1 MVSFLLLACVF
12 LSANS
17 YLYSYSLTHLCIASR
32 HLNMSTPATQ
42 GSHNQDR
49 WYFTKEQL
57 ENSPSRKCGYD
68 AEKEL
73 SCRQQAANLI
83 QDMGQ
88 RLQVTQL
95 CINTAIVYMHRFYV
109 FHSFTQFH
117 RNSIATASLFLAAK
131 VEEQPRK
138 LEHVI
143 RVSQLCLFKN
153 QPPLDPRSDAY
164 QEQAQ
169 EIVVN
174 ENVLLQTLGFDV
186 GIEHPHTYVVRCCH
200 LVRASKD
207 LTQTSYFMASN
218 SLHLTTMCLQYRS
231 TVVACF
237 CIHLA
242 CKWANWEIPQSNE
255 GRKWFWY
262 IDKEVTQEQLEQL
275 TEEFLAIFDKC
286 PSKLKKRIC
295 SISSNQNSTLMA
307 AFDGDSK
314 KMGSF
319 SNATFAPPHSTSG
332 KVVTEHTSNGPPPE
346 YRKMMAGSSSR
357 SSTSSAIP
365 AAISSSKPT
374 AHVFPQTSS
383 SSRPPTLGPTH
394 HSTSTH
400 PPKIKTE
407 HPPKIKTEHPPI
419 KSEHPA
425 IKSEPVTHMK
435 QPLLIKQEPIV
446 NPEPLIKQEP
456 YTRPESYGQQP
467 PIRKH
472 EPPNPSRAMTSKPST
487 KPVISNEVRKNGHDL
502 PVPKT
507 HPSAAFISTS
517 APKLP
522 PPSHADVIT
531 NVIKEVTYSKQMEK
545 SILNHK
551 EPSSQPQLSMSISQT
566 KAPSIFSPEK
576 TTSPVINKTPFKI
589 KSPPS
594 FSPIKISPSKSSEG
608 LKVKLEPELVPMITK
623 LGDEILSKPKIF
635 ASEIVSEGHES
646 HAAHSKKKKKHK
658 EKDKDRDK
666 KHKEK
671 KKHKDDKHHKEKR
684 KDKHRD
690 REPSHMD
697 PAPIKITIPKDKI
710 IEMPCSSNIK
720 KIKIKDTNE
729 NPLKLRISKD
739 FLSKDSRKRDRDTD
753 DGDYPSSKRI
763 AS

>member
-1 MVSFLLLACVF
+1 
-12 LSANS
+12 
-17 YLYSYSLTHLCIASR
+17 
-32 HLNMSTPATQ
+32 MSTTQ
-42 GSHNQDR
+42 GAHSSDR

-57 ENSPSRKCGYD
+57 ENTPSRKCGYD

-117 RNSIATASLFLAAK
+117 RNSIATAALFLAAK

-143 RVSQLCLFKN
+143 RVAQLCLFKN
-153 QPPLDPRSDAY
+153 QPPLDPRSEAY

-186 GIEHPHTYVVRCCH
+186 GIEHPHTYVVKCCH

-207 LTQTSYFMASN
+207 LAQTSYFMASN

-262 IDKEVTQEQLEQL
+262 IDKEVTQDQLEQL

-295 SISSNQNSTLMA
+295 SISSNQNSTFMA
-307 AFDGDSK
+307 AFDGDNK
-314 KMGSF
+314 KMSGLG
-319 SNATFAPPHSTSG
+319 NATFAPPHSTSG
-332 KVVTEHTSNGPPPE
+332 SRLTTDDKRRSEHNGPPPE
-346 YRKMMAGSSSR
+346 YRKLMAATRDLNNRSGTSSS
-357 SSTSSAIP
+357 SSTTVPGNSVPSASVNKAP
-365 AAISSSKPT
+365 SSSV
-374 AHVFPQTSS
+374 HSFQTSS
-383 SSRPPTLGPTH
+383 SSSRVPPLPPSSH
-394 HSTSTH
+394 HMAHAT
-400 PPKIKTE
+400 KIKTE
-407 HPPKIKTEHPPI
+407 HPMSTKSGPVMKEQLLKEPLQFPI
-419 KSEHPA
+419 KE
-425 IKSEPVTHMK
+425 EPGLKPHDPCTK
-435 QPLLIKQEPIV
+435 T
-446 NPEPLIKQEP
+446 PEPHNLL
-456 YTRPESYGQQP
+456 

-472 EPPNPSRAMTSKPST
+472 EPITTSRITMNKPLQSI
-487 KPVISNEVRKNGHDL
+487 KPVIPPPHEVRKNGHDL
-502 PVPKT
+502 PVPKP
-507 HPSAAFISTS
+507 HPPIPIIT

-522 PPSHADVIT
+522 PPSHSDVIT

-545 SILNHK
+545 SMFNHK
-551 EPSSQPQLSMSISQT
+551 ESSTSHPQLSMSIPQT

-576 TTSPVINKTPFKI
+576 NTSPVIIKTPFKM
-589 KSPPS
+589 KTPTPPS
-594 FSPIKISPSKSSEG
+594 FSPIKISPSKSNNDI
-608 LKVKLEPELVPMITK
+608 LKVKQEPELVPVLNK
-623 LGDEILSKPKIF
+623 LDDDLLAKPKIL
-635 ASEIVSEGHES
+635 ASDVTMIKQESHES
-646 HAAHSKKKKKHK
+646 SSQHPKKKKKHK
-658 EKDKDRDK
+658 EKDKDREK
-666 KHKEK
+666 RHKEK
-671 KKHKDDKHHKEKR
+671 KKHKDDKHKDKR

-690 REPSHMD
+690 RETSHVD

-710 IEMPCSSNIK
+710 IEMPCSSNLN
-720 KIKIKDTNE
+720 KIKMKE
-729 NPLKLRISKD
+729 SLKLRISKD
-739 FLSKDSRKRDRDTD
+739 FLSKDSKKRERDSD
-753 DGDYPSSKRI
+753 DSDYPSSKRM

>member
-1 MVSFLLLACVF
+1 
-12 LSANS
+12 
-17 YLYSYSLTHLCIASR
+17 
-32 HLNMSTPATQ
+32 MSTNTTQ
-42 GSHNQDR
+42 GSHSPDR

-57 ENSPSRKCGYD
+57 ENTPSRKCGYD

-117 RNSIATASLFLAAK
+117 RNSIATAALFLAAK

-143 RVSQLCLFKN
+143 RVAQLCLFKN
-153 QPPLDPRSDAY
+153 QPPLDPRSEAY

-186 GIEHPHTYVVRCCH
+186 GIEHPHTYVVKCCH

-207 LTQTSYFMASN
+207 LAQTSYFMASN

-314 KMGSF
+314 KMSGLG
-319 SNATFAPPHSTSG
+319 NATFAPPHSTSG
-332 KVVTEHTSNGPPPE
+332 RVTDDKRRSEHNGPPPE
-346 YRKMMAGSSSR
+346 YRKLMAGGRDMNSR
-357 SSTSSAIP
+357 SSTSSTAVPINSMP
-365 AAISSSKPT
+365 SANTNKPP
-374 AHVFPQTSS
+374 AHVFQTSS
-383 SSRPPTLGPTH
+383 SSRVPPPPPPHHH
-394 HSTSTH
+394 HSSAH
-400 PPKIKTE
+400 VPKIKTE
-407 HPPKIKTEHPPI
+407 HPPMKV
-419 KSEHPA
+419 
-425 IKSEPVTHMK
+425 EPVMKEALLK
-435 QPLLIKQEPIV
+435 QP
-446 NPEPLIKQEP
+446 PLIKQEP
-456 YTRPESYGQQP
+456 NVKQEPYIKSEPHSLLP
-467 PIRKH
+467 LRKH
-472 EPPNPSRAMTSKPST
+472 EPINPRMMMNKPQS
-487 KPVISNEVRKNGHDL
+487 KPVIPHEVRKNGHDL
-502 PVPKT
+502 PVPKP
-507 HPSAAFISTS
+507 HPPPPPPPPPYMSAA
-517 APKLP
+517 KLP
-522 PPSHADVIT
+522 PPSHSDVIT

-545 SILNHK
+545 SSILNHK
-551 EPSSQPQLSMSISQT
+551 ESSISHPPHLSMSIPQT

-576 TTSPVINKTPFKI
+576 NTSPVINKTPFKM
-589 KSPPS
+589 KTPTPPS

-608 LKVKLEPELVPMITK
+608 LKAKLEPELVPVITK
-623 LGDEILSKPKIF
+623 LGDDILTKPKIL
-635 ASEIVSEGHES
+635 ASEIISETKQEPHES
-646 HAAHSKKKKKHK
+646 HSQHPKKKKKHK

-671 KKHKDDKHHKEKR
+671 KKHKDDKHKDKR
-684 KDKHRD
+684 KDKHR
-690 REPSHMD
+690 ESSHVD

-710 IEMPCSSNIK
+710 IEMPCSSNLK
-720 KIKIKDTNE
+720 KIKMKDSFE
-729 NPLKLRISKD
+729 NPLKIRISKD
-739 FLSKDSRKRDRDTD
+739 FLSKDSKKRERDTD
-753 DGDYPSSKRI
+753 DSDYPSSKRM

>member
-1 MVSFLLLACVF
+1 
-12 LSANS
+12 
-17 YLYSYSLTHLCIASR
+17 
-32 HLNMSTPATQ
+32 MSTPATQ

-153 QPPLDPRSDAY
+153 QPPLDPRSEAY

-314 KMGSF
+314 KMSSL
-319 SNATFAPPHSTSG
+319 SNATFAPPHSTSSR
-332 KVVTEHTSNGPPPE
+332 VVTTADDKRRSEHNGPPPE
-346 YRKMMAGSSSR
+346 YRKMMAASSR

-365 AAISSSKPT
+365 VPSSSKPT
-374 AHVFPQTSS
+374 AHVFPTSS
-383 SSRPPTLGPTH
+383 SSSRVPTLPPPH
-394 HSTSTH
+394 HSTST
-400 PPKIKTE
+400 PKIKTE
-407 HPPKIKTEHPPI
+407 HPPMKLESPI
-419 KSEHPA
+419 LK
-425 IKSEPVTHMK
+425 EPLLK
-435 QPLLIKQEPIV
+435 QPPLIKQEPIV
-446 NPEPLIKQEP
+446 KQQEP
-456 YTRPESYGQQP
+456 YMRPDPYGQQL

-472 EPPNPSRAMTSKPST
+472 EPPNSSRMMMNKPPS
-487 KPVISNEVRKNGHDL
+487 KPVIPNEVRKNGHDL
-502 PVPKT
+502 PVTKP
-507 HPSAAFISTS
+507 HPPSPFISAS

-531 NVIKEVTYSKQMEK
+531 NVIKEVAYSKQMEK

-551 EPSSQPQLSMSISQT
+551 EPSTSQPHLSLSIPQT

-576 TTSPVINKTPFKI
+576 NTSPVINKSQFKI
-589 KSPPS
+589 KTPTPPS

-608 LKVKLEPELVPMITK
+608 LKAKLEPELVPMITK
-623 LGDEILSKPKIF
+623 LGDDILTKPKIL
-635 ASEIVSEGHES
+635 ASEIVSEAKQES
-646 HAAHSKKKKKHK
+646 HETHSQHPKKKKKHK

-684 KDKHRD
+684 KDKHR
-690 REPSHMD
+690 ESSHVD

-720 KIKIKDTNE
+720 KIKMKETYE
-729 NPLKLRISKD
+729 NPLKIRISKD
-739 FLSKDSRKRDRDTD
+739 FISKDSKKRERDTD
-753 DGDYPSSKRI
+753 ESDYPSSKRI

>member
-1 MVSFLLLACVF
+1 
-12 LSANS
+12 
-17 YLYSYSLTHLCIASR
+17 
-32 HLNMSTPATQ
+32 MSTNNPQ
-42 GSHNQDR
+42 GSHSPDR

-57 ENSPSRKCGYD
+57 ENTPSRKCGYD

-143 RVSQLCLFKN
+143 RVAQLCLFKN
-153 QPPLDPRSDAY
+153 QPPLDPRSETY

-186 GIEHPHTYVVRCCH
+186 GIEHPHTYVVKCCH

-207 LTQTSYFMASN
+207 LAQTSYFMASN

-307 AFDGDSK
+307 AFDGDSR
-314 KMGSF
+314 KMSGLG
-319 SNATFAPPHSTSG
+319 NATFGPPHSTSG
-332 KVVTEHTSNGPPPE
+332 RLTDDKRRSEHNGPPPE
-346 YRKMMAGSSSR
+346 YRKMMAANRELNSR
-357 SSTSSAIP
+357 SSASSTAVSINSATTVNKAPPLSAHEFSTTSSRVP
-365 AAISSSKPT
+365 HPL
-374 AHVFPQTSS
+374 QT
-383 SSRPPTLGPTH
+383 TH
-394 HSTSTH
+394 AS
-400 PPKIKTE
+400 KIKQ
-407 HPPKIKTEHPPI
+407 
-419 KSEHPA
+419 EHPA
-425 IKSEPVTHMK
+425 KIEPLLKEPLLK
-435 QPLLIKQEPIV
+435 QPPHVKQELIV
-446 NPEPLIKQEP
+446 KA
-456 YTRPESYGQQP
+456 ESYAKTSELHNP
-467 PIRKH
+467 LAMRKH
-472 EPPNPSRAMTSKPST
+472 EPINPSRMVINTPQSKPAL
-487 KPVISNEVRKNGHDL
+487 PHEVRKNGNDL
-502 PVPKT
+502 LLHKPPA
-507 HPSAAFISTS
+507 PQPFMSAA
-517 APKLP
+517 KLLA
-522 PPSHADVIT
+522 PSHSDVIT
-531 NVIKEVTYSKQMEK
+531 NVIKEVAHSKQMEK
-545 SILNHK
+545 SVLNHK
-551 EPSSQPQLSMSISQT
+551 ESSISHSHLSLSIPQT

-576 TTSPVINKTPFKI
+576 TLSPVINKAPLKVKTPT
-589 KSPPS
+589 PPS
-594 FSPIKISPSKSSEG
+594 FSPIKISPSKSFDI
-608 LKVKLEPELVPMITK
+608 LKVKLEPELVPVVTK
-623 LGDEILSKPKIF
+623 LGDEILTKPKILV
-635 ASEIVSEGHES
+635 SEIISETNES
-646 HAAHSKKKKKHK
+646 SSQHPKKKKKHK
-658 EKDKDRDK
+658 EKDKDREK
-666 KHKEK
+666 RHKEK
-671 KKHKDDKHHKEKR
+671 KKHKDDKHKDKR
-684 KDKHRD
+684 KDKLKG
-690 REPSHMD
+690 EFSHVD

-710 IEMPCSSNIK
+710 IEMPCSSNLK
-720 KIKIKDTNE
+720 KLKMKDTFE
-729 NPLKLRISKD
+729 NPLKIRISKD
-739 FLSKDSRKRDRDTD
+739 FLSKDPKKRERDTD
-753 DGDYPSSKRI
+753 DSDYPSSKRS